1 MMRSALFSRRPT
13 LAALGMLACLA
24 GPACRPDPQ
33 AGRGEEAAGSRGRW
47 KPGEEWRLV
56 PEARIGS
63 AEGDEAYTFS
73 MVAGYALDDFGRVWV
88 VDAQQQNV
96 RVFDRRG
103 AHLRTV
109 GRKGSGPEEFR
120 WISGIARRPDGTLLV
135 LDTGN
140 SRFAVYDTA
149 GALVA
154 TRPRNPGV
162 SVTPWPGRIDSRG
175 RLYDVGMTRPLGGG
189 DVDALVRF
197 DSAFQPAD
205 TFPLPV
211 FEEQFFEVSRKQG
224 LDRQVDRV
232 RVPFSASRVWRIDPE
247 GNVWIAVTDRY
258 RFERHTFEGQVDR
271 VVEREAAPIPV
282 TAAERRLALGSNEDF
297 AGKGGRIDASRI
309 PDTKPALVSFF
320 FDDRG
325 RLWAEPESAAGEKP
339 GLDVFE
345 PTGEYLGRVRLP
357 VTLLSDPAPFVRGD
371 RMVGVTTDGDG
382 VQSVV
387 VLRIERPAA

>member
-1 MMRSALFSRRPT
+1 MMRQPVPWRFPT

-24 GPACRPDPQ
+24 GPACRPDPR
-33 AGRGEEAAGSRGRW
+33 AERGGDSTSGKW

-63 AEGDEAYTFS
+63 AEGSEANTFA
-73 MVAGYALDDFGRVWV
+73 MVAGYALDDLDRVWV
-88 VDAQQQNV
+88 VDAQQQNL

-103 AHLRTV
+103 VHLRTI
-109 GRKGSGPEEFR
+109 GRRGSGPEEFR

-162 SVTPWPGRIDSRG
+162 SVTPWPGRVDSRG

-189 DVDALVRF
+189 DADALVRF
-197 DSAFQPAD
+197 DSAFQPVD
-205 TFPLPV
+205 TFRLPP
-211 FEEQFFEVSRKQG
+211 FEEQFFEISRKQ
-224 LDRQVDRV
+224 DRNRQVDRV

-247 GNVWIAVTDRY
+247 GHVWIALTDRY
-258 RFERHTFEGQVDR
+258 RFERHTFGGRVDR
-271 VVEREAAPIPV
+271 VVEREVGPVRV
-282 TAAERRLALGSNEDF
+282 TAAERRAALGSNEDF

-325 RLWAEPESAAGEKP
+325 RLWAEPELAAGETP

-357 VTLLSDPAPFVRGD
+357 LAVLSDPAPLVQGD
-371 RMVGVTTDGDG
+371 RMVAVTTDRDG

-387 VLRIERPAA
+387 VMRIERPSP